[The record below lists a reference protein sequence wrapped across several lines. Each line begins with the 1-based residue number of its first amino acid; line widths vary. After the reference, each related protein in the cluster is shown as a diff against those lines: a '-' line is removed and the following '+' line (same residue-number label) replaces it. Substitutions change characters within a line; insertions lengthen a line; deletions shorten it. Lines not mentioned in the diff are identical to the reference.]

1 MRLGGTLLVICVTGL
16 LKMKSPRIQVSL
28 PQDVYDA
35 LRRFCALADCSM
47 SSYVSE
53 LVTTTAPVIC
63 SLSDQLA
70 HAESLR
76 NDALIEMAS
85 RWQGA
90 AEKLNDGL
98 NDALSEMTGFSSTCP
113 TLAPRGATAPK
124 GCEGEGL
131 GAEKIGSTPMSLT
144 GGSGKTKNKQAP
156 NVSSKNHLWLASSN
170 EGDE

>member
-1 MRLGGTLLVICVTGL
+1 
-16 LKMKSPRIQVSL
+16 MKSPRIQVSL
-28 PQDVYDA
+28 SQDVYDA

-53 LVTTTAPVIC
+53 LVTTTVPVIC

-98 NDALSEMTGFSSTCP
+98 NDALSEMTGFTSTCP
-113 TLAPRGATAPK
+113 TLAPLGATAPQ

-131 GAEKIGSTPMSLT
+131 GADKMGSTPLSLT
-144 GGSGKTKNKQAP
+144 GGSGKTKNDQAP
-156 NVSSKNHLWLASSN
+156 FSSSKNHLWLASSSQGG
-170 EGDE
+170 E